1 LYKTKPLVSEIEL
14 ISLLKS
20 RDKRGFDLLYDNYS
34 KALYGIVLK
43 IVKSEE
49 VAEDVLQD
57 AFVKIWKN
65 VSSYDSSKG
74 TLFTWILN
82 VARNTA
88 IDRIRSQEYKNT
100 AKIQPIDNNVGMVD
114 KQSTTEIQIDH
125 IGLEKVVSTLKPEH
139 QTIIDYIYFK
149 GFTQTEV
156 AEALNI
162 PLGTVKTRVKSAINH
177 LRELFT

>member
-1 LYKTKPLVSEIEL
+1 MYKTKPLVSETEL
-14 ISLLKS
+14 ITLLKS

-43 IVKSEE
+43 IVKTEE

-100 AKIQPIDNNVGMVD
+100 SKIQPIDNNVGMVNG
-114 KQSTTEIQIDH
+114 QSTEIQVEH
-125 IGLEKVVSTLKPEH
+125 IGLEKVVSRLKPEH
-139 QTIIDYIYFK
+139 QIIIDYIYFK

-156 AEALNI
+156 AETLNI

>member
-1 LYKTKPLVSEIEL
+1 M
-14 ISLLKS
+14 
-20 RDKRGFDLLYDNYS
+20 LYDNYS
-34 KALYGIVLK
+34 NALYGIILK
-43 IVKSEE
+43 IVRSEE

-65 VSSYDSSKG
+65 VTSYDASKG

-88 IDRIRSQEYKNT
+88 IDRIRSQDYKNT
-100 AKIQPIDNNVGMVD
+100 AKIQSIDNHVGIASG
-114 KQSTTEIQIDH
+114 QSNHQIHVDH
-125 IGLEKVVSTLKPEH
+125 IGLEKIVAGLKPEH
-139 QTIIDYIYFK
+139 QIIIEYIYFK
-149 GFTQTEV
+149 GFTQAEV
-156 AEALNI
+156 AETLDI